1 MDWVVLFTNGNP
13 TVYEVQKGK
22 GGFHFNPMS
31 SFENDSSASPFFLKK
46 IAGGWETE
54 EAIDVCVMEQAI
66 NKIENL
72 VKTFLIN

>member
-13 TVYEVQKGK
+13 TVYEVHKGK
-22 GGFHFNPMS
+22 GGFHFTPMRS
-31 SFENDSSASPFFLKK
+31 LENDSAVSPFFLKK

-54 EAIDVCVMEQAI
+54 EAIDIQLMEQAI

-72 VKTFLIN
+72 VKAFLID